1 MTMPHLENCPHDS
14 NGWCLDC
21 VKRMHDRLETMEF
34 TANMMYD
41 ISGEQRKT
49 IRYLLD
55 RLGVVDGQDV
65 TQQG

>member
-1 MTMPHLENCPHDS
+1 
-14 NGWCLDC
+14 
-21 VKRMHDRLETMEF
+21 MHDRLETMEF

-55 RLGVVDGQDV
+55 KLGSPVGQDE
-65 TQQG
+65 